1 MTLDELNT
9 ALAGKNWTSGWDGL
23 LAISHASLQD
33 ALTFALN
40 ANTDAFLHPFAGE
53 LWHNS
58 AQSAH
63 FQASGLAFGPALLSF
78 AGQALRYPRVTLRV
92 PLVAGTLVEVLG
104 GGASVAELASVRA
117 LAPEQG
123 YWLEWQTDLSLLSR
137 GSEIQVVLD
146 LAASAR
152 EVRCNLSANE
162 IEQGYLG
169 EQLLAFLRGTDA
181 SRRADTPPEI
191 PTTQFCLLRLP
202 FQEGD
207 WASIWHGDLLTY
219 QAPGGSGTDG
229 ALLVF
234 LSMDSKSS
242 GHLPNPDS
250 GLPYL
255 IVDGSKA
262 SLLLGNPTLSAWL
275 GRDDVPMLLQGLRPE
290 GQRLVYQDRRVPH
303 DLLLTLNSEEDGR
316 LRIVPAAASVAAG
329 ASRVFTASGA
339 TLRAGTALWRAAA
352 QVHPGATG
360 TVTDQGLFTNA
371 GRSDLHADTGI
382 GKVRLIQV
390 NGDQEERAS
399 AWVYSQASPVLQT
412 GRAFVHRAYAGASA
426 PNLYAIASGQ
436 PVTWKAPELGSLADA
451 QPNGNARYV
460 PPGTLAE
467 PVMVDYIG
475 VSIASGESSEA
486 AVVLLRDRPDFMLK
500 RNFAVSVTA
509 GSDELIFGNDA
520 ERADGEIM
528 NLADANA
535 VEVEVINEGGGRA
548 RFENAS
554 VIYTPPAVVTRP
566 ADVILIRSSGDF
578 GPEYSYIVVH
588 TLPATEDTPI
598 HWEDLSYFKLNVASA
613 GLNPVYAYQNGYQQI
628 QVDVEIRTAAVR
640 GDDNKLYHFPI
651 TAEELESLVLV
662 DLATGQ
668 AIHRLQPGQDGIEE
682 EGVTL
687 AFSTVRNV
695 YNLGNVVPEPGMVEV
710 QPADEGDERRTVRT
724 TLYLHIKSSVT
735 KSYSLAARIRGE
747 VEPKPREFNS
757 HEVSPTEGRIQAS
770 GKNQKA
776 LMAYLEHHP
785 TQAVLA
791 WKGRILDDGRGEYDY
806 SRCDAST
813 TYYELLLMDVNR
825 PVDIV
830 TAGLQEDSSSGMA
843 RWESDFWGEGGF
855 SYTGFVPL
863 GQRKISLPKALIDLN
878 KGLRPS
884 LAEGVTPNRG
894 QTYSVMP
901 LFNALRSEVALT
913 PGRLLITLDRMD
925 DMPWQWPQDTS
936 EHTEAQFKAWRQSL
950 EVAPVFRL
958 RDRDGSLHV
967 GSIGFP
973 AESATNSNRDT
984 LVWQPLS
991 ASGIGA
997 TPAAPAASLH
1007 SNAFNFLSYVQGGVD
1022 PRTGQY
1028 TVALE
1033 LPAVA
1038 ANDLAG
1044 PVLPLK
1050 LSFSSLASLD
1060 LGFGQGWSLNL
1071 SHIDTSGNGLGIVRL
1086 DSGESYRINIT
1097 GPNDELLMSECKLV
1111 TFRLFQYQ
1119 GGYRLVHRDG
1129 RVEYLRN
1136 PGFGSLALPVRI
1148 ESPSG
1153 LGIDL
1158 GYTLHE
1164 GNARLYQVREDSNP
1178 ERVLLQLD
1186 YDGTEAV
1193 LRLEATSDGEAARFV
1208 FKREQGRLKEI
1219 LLPTEDAASW
1229 RIGYTEVGANNDYL
1243 CVNEFASPA
1252 GGHETITYHDN
1263 GHGVPGNARPPLP
1276 RVKTHTI
1283 YPGGGDDGADV
1294 QAVEYT
1300 WSEENFL
1307 GYNGISSWSDE
1318 EDNLYRLYQ
1327 ERPGYQYWS
1336 EAAQTLGAV
1345 RRTVKR
1351 TYNGLHLLVEEITQQ
1366 NNHIQQQVTTYHM
1379 LDGEPIDKQPAQFQL
1394 PKTELT
1400 SWKVGGEL
1408 KAEQISSTDYD
1419 AHGNL
1424 IKEVDVAG
1432 IGTEY
1437 TYYPANIDSEACPAD
1452 PWGFTRHVKTQ
1463 TVTPSPL
1470 ATAGAPVR
1478 VTTYTHRLLPALENT
1493 GGRGETVLASE
1504 TLTEQGAGPRLRH
1517 TAYSYGD
1524 DAGNPLTLGR
1534 LSQTVVTIGGRTTV
1548 TALTYAK
1555 QDGEWGVGTVLRTR
1569 QTITGYQGNEKFRYT
1584 EQAIL
1589 NGLMLLERDI
1599 QAAEDVDIR
1608 RRYDALQRVIE
1619 ETVAPGTDHEAT
1631 RRYRYDMVGTVDARA
1646 SQTVI
1651 DVLGVREQTW
1661 VDGLARPVRVDRCEP
1676 GAAQPLQTY
1685 RARYDSLGQ
1694 LVSASE
1700 FDDCLSDGALL
1711 EMVEHYVYDDWG
1723 QRCSTTTAD
1732 GVTQHER
1739 LDPITIAGEPQVR
1752 QVRTMWLQNGNLR
1765 SGREITWLDA
1775 AGRAVRVAR
1784 YEGHDESGQP
1794 YSTQTTTY
1802 DGLGRVVAEV
1812 DTKGQL
1818 TNYQYDGFDR
1828 LALTTLPG
1836 GHQISRTYAT
1846 HSDQDWQESISLDG
1860 KVLGTQSF
1868 DDLGRMTEAVT
1879 GGRTRTFSFD
1889 PGATRPKEVRTPR
1902 GATLEYHYLP
1912 RLGEEPIRRVVQGA
1926 AGLSDTGLDE
1936 AYLYERP
1943 DARLTSCLR
1952 GDVEILS
1959 RDYHSNGRL
1968 KMETRLHGT
1977 RTLTMH
1983 YGYSVAERLLSYT
1996 GVDGRQQIWLYDS
2009 AGRMR
2014 GTELSGLTSTLGY
2027 DSLGRDE
2034 TITTFDSANGDSLA
2048 ITLSYDAFGREIK
2061 RVFAYPEGSEV
2072 LDQTWDEL
2080 DRITDKELWGS
2091 NGAESLRKERFDY
2104 DVLGHLERYR
2114 CRGSACPL
2122 DPYGH
2127 SITEQVFKVDAL
2139 DNHLEVT
2146 TRWTDANNQSQQ
2158 NVATYHYS
2166 ADDPVQLVRIENDH
2180 SDYPAEIKLDYDPDG
2195 NLLGDEF
2202 GRGFE
2207 YDALDRLTSVRSQ
2220 LNKQEVSSYY
2230 HYDPMDVIAAR
2241 SEQAAGQPQE
2251 GRFYRDG
2258 ELHTVLSADQALTI
2272 VRLGEHLI
2280 AMCPPSTNS
2289 ARRD

>member
-1 MTLDELNT
+1 MTLDELNA

-33 ALTFALN
+33 ALTFSLN
-40 ANTDAFLHPFAGE
+40 AHTDAFLHPFTGE

-58 AQSAH
+58 ARSAH
-63 FQASGLAFGPALLSF
+63 FQMSGLAFGPALLSF
-78 AGQALRYPRVTLRV
+78 AGQMLRYPRVILRV

-104 GGASVAELASVRA
+104 GSASVAELAAVRA

-137 GSEIQVVLD
+137 GSEMQVVLD
-146 LAASAR
+146 LAAPAH
-152 EVRCNLSANE
+152 EVRCNLSAIE

-181 SRRADTPPEI
+181 SRRADAPPAV

-202 FQEGD
+202 FQAGD

-219 QAPGGSGTDG
+219 QAPGGSGADG

-234 LSMDSKSS
+234 FSMDSKSS
-242 GHLPNPDS
+242 GHLPDPDS

-275 GRDDVPMLLQGLRPE
+275 GRDGLPMLLQGLCPE

-303 DLLLTLNSEEDGR
+303 DLLMTLNSEEDGR
-316 LRIVPAAASVAAG
+316 LRITPAAASVAAG
-329 ASRVFTASGA
+329 ASRAFTASGA
-339 TLRAGTALWRAAA
+339 SLRAGTGLWGAAA

-360 TVTDQGLFTNA
+360 TVTSQGLFTNA
-371 GRSDLHADTGI
+371 SRSDLHADTGI

-390 NGDQEERAS
+390 NGDHEERAS
-399 AWVYSQASPVLQT
+399 AWVYSQAGPVLQT
-412 GRAFVHRAYAGASA
+412 GRVFVHRAYAGASA
-426 PNLYAIASGQ
+426 PNLYAIAAGQ
-436 PVTWKAPELGSLADA
+436 PVTWKAPELGSLVDT

-460 PPGTLAE
+460 PPRTLAE
-467 PVMVDYIG
+467 SVMVDYIG
-475 VSIASGESSEA
+475 VGIVSGESSEA

-509 GSDELIFGNDA
+509 GSAELIFGNDA

-528 NLADANA
+528 NLADAKA
-535 VEVEVINEGGGRA
+535 VEVRVINEGGGRA

-588 TLPATEDTPI
+588 TLPAAEDTPT

-613 GLNPVYAYQNGYQQI
+613 GLNPAYAYQNGYQQI
-628 QVDVEIRTAAVR
+628 QVNVEIRTAAVR
-640 GDDNKLYHFPI
+640 GIDNKLYHFPI

-668 AIHRLQPGQDGIEE
+668 SIHRLQPGQDGIEE

-695 YNLGNVVPEPGMVEV
+695 YNLGNIVPEPGMMEV

-724 TLYLHIKSSVT
+724 TLYLHIKSSVSR
-735 KSYSLAARIRGE
+735 SYTLAARIRGE

-757 HEVSPTEGRIQAS
+757 HEVSPAEGRVQAS
-770 GKNQKA
+770 GKNQRS

-785 TQAVLA
+785 VQGVHA
-791 WKGRILDDGRGEYDY
+791 WKGRIPDPDRGEYDY

-813 TYYELLLMDVNR
+813 TYYELLLMDANR
-825 PVDIV
+825 QVDIV
-830 TAGLQEDSSSGMA
+830 TAGLQEGSSSGMA
-843 RWESDFWGEGGF
+843 RWESDFWGEAGF

-863 GQRKISLPKALIDLN
+863 GDRKISLPEALINLN
-878 KGLRPS
+878 KGLRPN
-884 LAEGVTPNRG
+884 LAEGVTPTRG

-913 PGRLLITLDRMD
+913 PGRLLITLDRMA
-925 DMPWQWPQDTS
+925 DMPWRWPQDTS
-936 EHTEAQFKAWRQSL
+936 EHAEAQFRAWRRSL

-958 RDRDGSLHV
+958 RDRDGSLHI

-973 AESATNSNRDT
+973 GESATNSNRET

-991 ASGIGA
+991 TAGIGA
-997 TPAAPAASLH
+997 TAAAPAVSLH
-1007 SNAFNFLSYVQGGVD
+1007 SNAFNFLSYIQGGVD
-1022 PRTGQY
+1022 SRTGQY

-1044 PVLPLK
+1044 PELSLK
-1050 LSFSSLASLD
+1050 LSFSSLTSLD

-1071 SHIDTSGNGLGIVRL
+1071 SHIDTSGNGLGIIRL

-1111 TFRLFQYQ
+1111 TFRLFRHQ

-1136 PGFGSLALPVRI
+1136 PGFGSLALPERI
-1148 ESPSG
+1148 ETPSG
-1153 LGIDL
+1153 HGIDL
-1158 GYTLHE
+1158 SYVLHE
-1164 GNARLYQVREDSNP
+1164 GNARLHQVREDCVP

-1186 YDGTEAV
+1186 YVGTDAA
-1193 LRLEATSDGEAARFV
+1193 LRLEATSAGEAARFV

-1219 LLPTEDAASW
+1219 VLPTEDSASW
-1229 RIGYTEVGANNDYL
+1229 RIDYKEVGVNNDYL
-1243 CVNEFASPA
+1243 CVSEFASPA
-1252 GGHETITYHDN
+1252 GGRETITYHDN

-1283 YPGGGDDGADV
+1283 YPGGSDDGADV

-1300 WSEENFL
+1300 WSAENFL

-1336 EAAQTLGAV
+1336 EAVQTVGSV

-1351 TYNGLHLLVEEITQQ
+1351 TYNGLHLMVEEITQQ
-1366 NNHIQQQVTTYHM
+1366 NNHVQQRVNTYHM
-1379 LDGEPIDKQPAQFQL
+1379 QDGESIDKQPAQFQL
-1394 PKTELT
+1394 PKTERT
-1400 SWKVGGEL
+1400 AWEVGGEL
-1408 KAEQISSTDYD
+1408 QAEQVRSTNYD
-1419 AHGNL
+1419 VHGNL
-1424 IKEVDVAG
+1424 IEEVDVAG
-1432 IGTEY
+1432 IRTEY
-1437 TYYPANIDSEACPAD
+1437 TYYPADMDSEACPAD
-1452 PWGFTRHVKTQ
+1452 PWGFTRHMKTQ

-1470 ATAGAPVR
+1470 ATARAPVH
-1478 VTTYTHRLLPALENT
+1478 VTTYTHRLLPSLQNT

-1524 DAGNPLTLGR
+1524 DAGNPLTFGR
-1534 LSQTVVTIGGRTTV
+1534 LSQTTVTIGGKATV
-1548 TALTYAK
+1548 TVLTYDK
-1555 QDGEWGVGTVLRTR
+1555 QDGEWGVGTVLRTT
-1569 QTITGYQGNEKFRYT
+1569 QTTTGYQGNQKVRLT
-1584 EQAIL
+1584 EQSIL
-1589 NGLMLLERDI
+1589 NGQMLLERDI
-1599 QAAEDVDIR
+1599 QASEEVDIR

-1619 ETVAPGTDHEAT
+1619 ETVAPGTDQEAT
-1631 RRYRYDMVGTVDARA
+1631 RRYHYALVNTANARA
-1646 SQTVI
+1646 SQTLI
-1651 DVLGVREQTW
+1651 DVLGVQEKTW
-1661 VDGLARPVRVDRCEP
+1661 VDGLARPVRVDRYEP
-1676 GAAQPLQTY
+1676 QSAQPLQTY
-1685 RARYDSLGQ
+1685 SARYDSLGQ

-1700 FDDCLSDGALL
+1700 FDDCLPDGVVL
-1711 EMVEHYVYDDWG
+1711 EMAEHYAYDDWG

-1732 GVTQHER
+1732 GVTRYER
-1739 LDPITIAGEPQVR
+1739 QVPVTIPGEPQVR
-1752 QVRTMWLQNGNLR
+1752 QARTTWLQNGNLR
-1765 SGREITWLDA
+1765 SGREVTWLDA

-1784 YEGHDESGQP
+1784 YEGHDETEQP
-1794 YSTQTTTY
+1794 YSTQTTIY
-1802 DGLGRVVAEV
+1802 DGLGRAVAEV
-1812 DTKGQL
+1812 DAHGQR
-1818 TNYQYDGFDR
+1818 TEYQYDGFDR
-1828 LALTTLPG
+1828 LILTTLPG
-1836 GHQISRTYAT
+1836 GAQLTRTYAA
-1846 HSDQDWQESISLDG
+1846 HSDQEWPESIRLDG
-1860 KVLGTQSF
+1860 KLLGTQTF
-1868 DDLGRMTEAVT
+1868 DDLGRLTEAVT
-1879 GGRTRTFSFD
+1879 GGRTRSFVFE
-1889 PGATRPKEVRTPR
+1889 PGTIRPREVTTPR

-1912 RLGEEPIRRVVQGA
+1912 RLGEEPIRRVIQAPDGVRGA
-1926 AGLSDTGLDE
+1926 GLDE
-1936 AYLYERP
+1936 QYFYDRP
-1943 DARLTSCLR
+1943 DARLTRCLR
-1952 GDVEILS
+1952 GGIEILS
-1959 RDYHSNGRL
+1959 RDYHSNGQL
-1968 KMETRLHGT
+1968 KTETRLHGT
-1977 RTLTMH
+1977 QVLTMH
-1983 YGYSVAERLLSYT
+1983 YGYSVAERLVNCT
-1996 GVDGRQQIWLYDS
+1996 DVNGQQQSWTYGA
-2009 AGRMR
+2009 AGRME
-2014 GTELSGLTSTLGY
+2014 GSVLGSLTCTLGY
-2027 DSLGRDE
+2027 DSLGRDK
-2034 TITTFDSANGDSLA
+2034 TITTVDSASGDALTT
-2048 ITLSYDAFGREIK
+2048 TLTYDSFGREIK
-2061 RVFAYPEGSEV
+2061 RVFAYAGGSEV

-2080 DRITDKELWGS
+2080 DRITGKELWGS
-2091 NGAESLRKERFDY
+2091 NGESLRKERFDY
-2104 DVLGHLERYR
+2104 DILGHLERYR
-2114 CRGSACPL
+2114 CRGVACPL

-2127 SITEQVFKVDAL
+2127 QITEQVFELDAL
-2139 DNHLEVT
+2139 DNHTKVT
-2146 TRWTDANNQSQQ
+2146 THWIDSSGESQQ

-2166 ADDPVQLVRIENDH
+2166 ADDPAQLARIENNH
-2180 SDYPAEIKLDYDPDG
+2180 RDYPAEVKLDYDPDG

-2202 GRGFE
+2202 GRSFE
-2207 YDALDRLTSVRSQ
+2207 YDALDRLTAVRSQ
-2220 LNKQEVSSYY
+2220 SKQQETASFY
-2230 HYDPMDVIAAR
+2230 HYDPMDVIIGR
-2241 SEQAAGQPQE
+2241 SEQAAEQPQE

-2258 ELHTVLSADQALTI
+2258 ELHTVLADNEALTI
-2272 VRLGEHLI
+2272 VRVGAHLI
-2280 AMCPPSTNS
+2280 AQS
-2289 ARRD
+2289 ATPISIK